1 MKKWISLLLVALVL
15 LTFAP
20 MTMAEPITE
29 DSVVIILNCKNS
41 VNFRKAASSS
51 STKLGDLKRGAVC
64 KLLAV
69 EGDWYK
75 IEYKSQTGYVFKSY
89 VKQGKKDTIL
99 KSGEA
104 MVTYA
109 PKGSVNI
116 YEKAGSK
123 KLGTAKLG
131 DTFEVKGK
139 SGKYTK
145 VSYDGGV
152 AYIYTSYL
160 TGAGSSGGSSET
172 ITPVA
177 DKKAYFDYDTKKV
190 KNVNVRQKASSA
202 SSSTILGTLKRGDE
216 ITITGT
222 TSRWTRIKY
231 GGGEAWVFS
240 EFVTDTK
247 PSGGGGGGSEY
258 AGKTATIVNSKYDKV
273 HIRAKASKS
282 GTRLGWAANGDT
294 FTVQGKTGN
303 WWKVDYKGKTAYIH
317 KNYVKIS

>member
-1 MKKWISLLLVALVL
+1 MVQ
-15 LTFAP
+15 
-20 MTMAEPITE
+20 
-29 DSVVIILNCKNS
+29 D
-41 VNFRKAASSS
+41 R
-51 STKLGDLKRGAVC
+51 
-64 KLLAV
+64 
-69 EGDWYK
+69 
-75 IEYKSQTGYVFKSY
+75 
-89 VKQGKKDTIL
+89 GKKDTIL

-160 TGAGSSGGSSET
+160 TGAGSSSGSSET

-177 DKKAYFDYDTKKV
+177 DKKAYIDYDTKKV

-231 GGGEAWVFS
+231 GGGEAAPRPASPAPAW
-240 EFVTDTK
+240 
-247 PSGGGGGGSEY
+247 
-258 AGKTATIVNSKYDKV
+258 AGPPTATPSPCRARPATGGRWIT
-273 HIRAKASKS
+273 RAKPPTS
-282 GTRLGWAANGDT
+282 TRT
-294 FTVQGKTGN
+294 M
-303 WWKVDYKGKTAYIH
+303 
-317 KNYVKIS
+317 